1 MIVAPDARCVILSYI
16 ATMSQTKS
24 FIIRH
29 GNTLRAM
36 LCASAGVMLSAA
48 QAQSNYPNK
57 PIRLVVPL
65 ALGGPSDILARAMA
79 QKLTESLKQPV
90 VVDNRTGAGGTIGT
104 DIAAKSAP
112 DGYTLLLVAAATY
125 TVNANI
131 YSKLPYDPR
140 KDLLPFTILA
150 AAPYVLAVHPSLPV
164 KTFKELVTLARARPG
179 QLNYGSGGTG
189 TGPQMAFELL
199 KLRTGMNILH
209 IPYKGTGP
217 ALTEHLAGHM
227 HVGLY
232 NLIASMQVVQ
242 SGRLRAIVVSG
253 AKRTARLPDL
263 PTLAE
268 SGIAGFEDVGGHA
281 MWLPAGVPR
290 EIVAR
295 LHQEL
300 VRAVNSPEVK
310 ARLEAEG
317 AEIIANT
324 PDEALASV
332 RADLEKWTEEI
343 GRAHV

>member
-1 MIVAPDARCVILSYI
+1 MHIMR
-16 ATMSQTKS
+16 
-24 FIIRH
+24 IRMALLVMC
-29 GNTLRAM
+29 TVF
-36 LCASAGVMLSAA
+36 AG
-48 QAQSNYPNK
+48 QAYTQANYPSK

-65 ALGGPSDILARAMA
+65 APGGPSDILARAMA
-79 QKLTESLKQPV
+79 QKLTESLKQAV
-90 VVDNRTGAGGTIGT
+90 IVDNRTGAGGTIGT
-104 DIAAKSAP
+104 DIAAKSPP

-131 YSKLPYDPR
+131 YSKLPYDAR
-140 KDLLPFTILA
+140 KDLFPLTILA
-150 AAPYVLAVHPSLPV
+150 AAPYVMAVHPALPV
-164 KTFKELVTLARARPG
+164 KTFKELVTLAKARPG

-199 KLRTGMNILH
+199 KLRTGINIVH

-227 HVGLY
+227 QVGLY
-232 NLIASMQVVQ
+232 NLIALMQIVQ
-242 SGRLRAIVVSG
+242 TGRLRGIVVSG
-253 AKRTARLPDL
+253 AKRTPRLPDL

-268 SGIAGFEDVGGHA
+268 VGITGFEDVGGHA
-281 MWLPAGVPR
+281 MWLPAGVPKD
-290 EIVAR
+290 IVTR

-324 PDEALASV
+324 PEEALASV
-332 RADLEKWTEEI
+332 RADLDKWAEVVKKSGI
-343 GRAHV
+343 RAN